1 MGLKRA
7 HLQESHK
14 ISDNSHGFCIAMR
27 AAWGIDA
34 LDRRFFTIHFREWHD
49 GPKRRIIDEASIAY
63 LNEIIVLSLS
73 LLESNPFDVIGQQ
86 RFDEAKT
93 KG

>member
-1 MGLKRA
+1 
-7 HLQESHK
+7 
-14 ISDNSHGFCIAMR
+14 MR

-73 LLESNPFDVIGQQ
+73 LLESIPL
-86 RFDEAKT
+86 T
-93 KG
+93 